1 MLVLRAQESQAGLF
15 CVYTKCYLVY
25 MALRHKHLKVDQ
37 RKLDRAK
44 QLLKLPTEQATIDR
58 ALDAVLADELIAK
71 AHKKIR
77 GIGGVDDVFGED
89 E

>member
-1 MLVLRAQESQAGLF
+1 M
-15 CVYTKCYLVY
+15 Y
-25 MALRHKHLKVDQ
+25 MGLRHKHLKIDQ
-37 RKLDRAK
+37 EKLDRAK

-77 GIGGVDDVFGED
+77 RVGGIDDVFGED